1 MHSLSKV
8 GFSVLGSSDVFRL
21 CLQDMLKSAQWSY
34 KFVKH
39 AFKVEKLL
47 FIQATSTFTTYKA
60 LFGEHGTSVQT

>member
-1 MHSLSKV
+1 MKRKL
-8 GFSVLGSSDVFRL
+8 LL
-21 CLQDMLKSAQWSY
+21 TSAQWSY

-47 FIQATSTFTTYKA
+47 FIQVTSTFTTYKA

>member
-1 MHSLSKV
+1 M
-8 GFSVLGSSDVFRL
+8 
-21 CLQDMLKSAQWSY
+21 AQWSY

-60 LFGEHGTSVQT
+60 LFGEYGTSVQT

>member
-1 MHSLSKV
+1 MATTAKP
-8 GFSVLGSSDVFRL
+8 
-21 CLQDMLKSAQWSY
+21 QWSY

>member
-1 MHSLSKV
+1 MIKFQKTLNT
-8 GFSVLGSSDVFRL
+8 F
-21 CLQDMLKSAQWSY
+21 AQWSY

>member
-1 MHSLSKV
+1 MCTVVAFHRY
-8 GFSVLGSSDVFRL
+8 LGSDFFIY
-21 CLQDMLKSAQWSY
+21 SAQWSY

-47 FIQATSTFTTYKA
+47 FIQVTSTFTTYKA

>member
-1 MHSLSKV
+1 MNILPAPQLERGKNYPKKPGKKLNIPTIS
-8 GFSVLGSSDVFRL
+8 
-21 CLQDMLKSAQWSY
+21 QWSY

-60 LFGEHGTSVQT
+60 LFGEYGTSVQT